1 MACCYVNREE
11 AFFKS
16 KYALGAYF
24 VHIKPHA
31 HIGVFMKLIFSSA
44 LLFFL
49 SVSSSLTYAACSFD
63 IEVGD
68 YLRFSSTAMSVE
80 KSCGS
85 VTVNLKHSGQL
96 PEKIMGHNWVLSKSA
111 DVQPVAT
118 AGMSAGLAAE
128 YVPQA
133 DTRVIAFSEVIGG
146 GQSTSVSFSTDGLTI
161 GDGYTFF
168 CSFPGHSYSMR
179 GLLTVES

>member
-31 HIGVFMKLIFSSA
+31 HIGVFMKSIFKSV

-49 SVSSSLTYAACSFD
+49 TVSGSLTFAACSFD

-96 PEKIMGHNWVLSKSA
+96 PEKIMG
-111 DVQPVAT
+111 
-118 AGMSAGLAAE
+118 LAAE
-128 YVPQA
+128 YVPQGDA
-133 DTRVIAFSEVIGG
+133 RVIAFSEVIGG

-179 GLLTVES
+179 GLLTVEA

>member
-1 MACCYVNREE
+1 
-11 AFFKS
+11 
-16 KYALGAYF
+16 
-24 VHIKPHA
+24 
-31 HIGVFMKLIFSSA
+31 
-44 LLFFL
+44 
-49 SVSSSLTYAACSFD
+49 
-63 IEVGD
+63 
-68 YLRFSSTAMSVE
+68 
-80 KSCGS
+80 
-85 VTVNLKHSGQL
+85 
-96 PEKIMGHNWVLSKSA
+96 MGHNWVLSKSA

-133 DTRVIAFSEVIGG
+133 DARVIAFSEVIGG